1 MNTQLKLQRQVIG
14 FEAYSVASV
23 SDLLKRTFPSMVEG
37 LSGFIGLFDKPEA
50 AIQLTTK
57 QSEMLKELPKH
68 SYIDIADLTA
78 WKPPGLDT
86 NLLHYLEPLETGAH
100 HVTAVIADLAPKY
113 TMLISRLIN
122 QDDFQRD
129 TRQIEQE
136 FKGVEKTREDI
147 VSDIGKNFKKG
158 ATDVKCTIGDVVQRN
173 GDWKLVFEKLE
184 TVNTI
189 INKIDRSQLSK
200 AIKEIVELLETLKQ
214 KIERGGMDK
223 VSPEIIRGISEG
235 TYQLAA
241 TIEFY
246 SVLHYRL
253 LELSGTTNQTIENFL
268 KSTKA

>member
-14 FEAYSVASV
+14 FEAYSTASV

-37 LSGFIGLFDKPEA
+37 LSGFIGLFDKQEA

-57 QSEMLKELPKH
+57 QTEMLKELPKH

-86 NLLHYLEPLETGAH
+86 NLLQYLKPLKDGAH
-100 HVTAVIADLAPKY
+100 EVTGILKNIMPKY

-136 FKGVEKTREDI
+136 FKEVEETREGLL
-147 VSDIGKNFKKG
+147 SMIGKNFKRG
-158 ATDVKCTIGDVVQRN
+158 ATDVKCTLGDLVQRN
-173 GDWKLVFEKLE
+173 GDWKLVFEELE
-184 TVNTI
+184 EANTL

-200 AIKEIVELLETLKQ
+200 SIKEIVELLETLKT

-235 TYQLAA
+235 TFQLAA

-268 KSTKA
+268 KSTAP